1 MVAQVTP
8 STVTGST
15 TSNSTTG
22 QVGASG
28 GNQTGTVNNQ
38 QQATSTQQQ
47 QQTGQQAQAN
57 TYLPWQSTLQQ
68 EAGNAAGN
76 YVTTGAPPPGVTGAD
91 QALQS
96 AYVDQYNQYVAPQ
109 IAAAQG
115 PGSSALGS
123 QLALG
128 LEQLDANVYGTNL
141 SAYENA
147 IAQAGTLGF
156 TPVGTTGTQSQAA
169 TGTTGLKSTSN
180 TQTQQDWQQAMADL
194 LALAGTTTSSST
206 STAGTIVP

>member
-1 MVAQVTP
+1 MPSITP
-8 STVTGST
+8 STATSSGSSDST
-15 TSNSTTG
+15 TTQG
-22 QVGASG
+22 GLSG
-28 GNQTGTVNNQ
+28 GNQTGSVNNQ
-38 QQATSTQQQ
+38 QQATTTQQQ
-47 QQTGQQAQAN
+47 AQTGQQAQSN
-57 TYLPWQSTLQQ
+57 VYQPWQTGLQQ
-68 EAGNAAGN
+68 TAGTAAGN
-76 YVTTGAPPPGVTGAD
+76 YVTSGGPPPGVTGAD
-91 QALQS
+91 PALQH

-128 LEQLDANVYGTNL
+128 LEQLNANVYGTNL

-156 TPVGTTGTQSQAA
+156 NAVGTTGTQGQQS
-169 TGTTGLKSTSN
+169 TGTTGLRSTSN

-194 LALAGTTTSSST
+194 LNVAQSYNNFNTATPGTV
-206 STAGTIVP
+206 VP